1 MFVNVMNSSSIKIK
15 QNKMSITEHDKHYF
29 KNRTSKNKMVLSLL
43 YDADDFVCLILETAV
58 SLLEEFMT
66 SEKKTDD
73 YK

>member
-1 MFVNVMNSSSIKIK
+1 MNSSSIKIK
-15 QNKMSITEHDKHYF
+15 QNKMSITEHCVKHYF
-29 KNRTSKNKMVLSLL
+29 KNRTSKNKMLLSLL

-58 SLLEEFMT
+58 SLLEGFMT